1 LDLPRVHQFLEAD
14 PLLSRLPR
22 YSVSRRTDLPLLRV
36 RRAQPNYDVQ
46 TDVRSSGGPDAIETS
61 WSTSLSEVG
70 SNYTLQPDGGPAVE
84 LSLGGTPVV
93 DGFSNAAMKRLDI
106 TGDLFHP
113 EWNCTIKPRPP

>member
-1 LDLPRVHQFLEAD
+1 
-14 PLLSRLPR
+14 
-22 YSVSRRTDLPLLRV
+22 VSRRTDLPLLRV